1 MQEGANVYIIARDKQ
16 KLHQAQTELDGL
28 KINSQ
33 QNILALPADVAE
45 EEVNT
50 QAIENA
56 IAKLGN
62 PSLLINS
69 AGMAI
74 PGYFMEIPI
83 EMFNRTMEVNYFG
96 TLYAIRAVLP
106 AMERAERGNSVLISS
121 GAGVIGLYGYSAY
134 SPTKFALR
142 GLAESLRGELKSK
155 GIKISIVYPPDTDT
169 PQLVAENK
177 TKPPETK
184 AITAT
189 AETWSPEA
197 VAQEIIRGILTNKFA
212 ITPGLEMTLLDR
224 LHSLLRPLL
233 NWYFDGIVQK
243 VKG

>member
-1 MQEGANVYIIARDKQ
+1 MKDRFNQQHAIITGGSSGIGKAVAKLLVQEGASVSIIARNEE
-16 KLHQAQTELDGL
+16 KLHQAQAELDVL

-33 QNILALPADVAE
+33 QSILALPADVAE
-45 EEVNT
+45 EEENT

-106 AMERAERGNSVLISS
+106 AMERAERGNIVLISS
-121 GAGVIGLYGYSAY
+121 GAGLIGLYGYSAY
-134 SPTKFALR
+134 VR
-142 GLAESLRGELKSK
+142 
-155 GIKISIVYPPDTDT
+155 
-169 PQLVAENK
+169 LV
-177 TKPPETK
+177 
-184 AITAT
+184 
-189 AETWSPEA
+189 
-197 VAQEIIRGILTNKFA
+197 
-212 ITPGLEMTLLDR
+212 
-224 LHSLLRPLL
+224 
-233 NWYFDGIVQK
+233 
-243 VKG
+243 